1 MVWFLMFGI
10 VVAAVV
16 VLWKNLFY
24 KKCF

>member
-1 MVWFLMFGI
+1 MVWFIVFGI
-10 VVAAVV
+10 VVAALV